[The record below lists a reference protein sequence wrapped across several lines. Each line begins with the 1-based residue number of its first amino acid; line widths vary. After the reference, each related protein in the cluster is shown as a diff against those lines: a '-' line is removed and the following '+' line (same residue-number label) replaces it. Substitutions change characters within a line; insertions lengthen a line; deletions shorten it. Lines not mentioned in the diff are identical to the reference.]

1 VATAEQLAERASP
14 HLPAGSEVR
23 QAFVCQTASSFALF
37 VINWMTALTMPWI
50 TYRCVAV
57 TQDAIYVLDAP
68 SISGGANPRSIVATL
83 PRRTRLG
90 PVSGR
95 WGQFTLL
102 GQRHWIKE
110 RFQPQIVAADAEA
123 GFTDNPT

>member
-1 VATAEQLAERASP
+1 MATVEQLAERASL
-14 HLPAGSEVR
+14 HLPAGSGVR
-23 QAFVCQTASSFALF
+23 QVFVCQTASSFALF
-37 VINWMTALTMPWI
+37 AVNWMTGLTMPWI

-57 TQDAIYVLDAP
+57 TPDAIYVLDAP
-68 SISGGANPRSIVATL
+68 ALSGGANPRSIVATL

-110 RFQPQIVAADAEA
+110 RFQPQITAADAEA
-123 GFTDNPT
+123 GFT

>member
-1 VATAEQLAERASP
+1 MATPQHLAERASP
-14 HLPAGSEVR
+14 HLPEGSEIR
-23 QAFVCQTASSFALF
+23 QAFVCQTASHFALF
-37 VINWMTALTMPWI
+37 VINWLTALTMPWI
-50 TYRCVAV
+50 TYRCVVV

-68 SISGGANPRSIVATL
+68 RISGGANPRSIVATL
-83 PRRTRLG
+83 PRHTRLG

-110 RFQPQIVAADAEA
+110 RFQPQIIAADAEA
-123 GFTDNPT
+123 GFTDNPS

>member
-1 VATAEQLAERASP
+1 MARVEQLAERACRFRP
-14 HLPAGSEVR
+14 VGSEVR
-23 QAFVCQTASSFALF
+23 QAFVCQTASSSALF
-37 VINWMTALTMPWI
+37 VINWMTGLTMPWI

-57 TQDAIYVLDAP
+57 TRDLIYVLDAP
-68 SISGGANPRSIVATL
+68 SLSGGANPRSIVATF

-102 GQRHWIKE
+102 GQRYWIKE

-123 GFTDNPT
+123 GYTDNPT